1 MQVRINRET
10 RTPKGP
16 DGASGREQQT
26 DLGSEESFKDTV
38 GKGRILPLRRKQGMA
53 FRFAYAAAKRACNT
67 GSLRNAS

>member
-26 DLGSEESFKDTV
+26 DLGSEGGLEWDKREGADGT
-38 GKGRILPLRRKQGMA
+38 PTT
-53 FRFAYAAAKRACNT
+53 AKTRGWLSDSHT
-67 GSLRNAS
+67 LLKIE